1 MRKAQKT
8 ASTSVSTR
16 KMQSQAAQ
24 KIVIAA
30 TTTGKTVKASFA
42 AGVFILSA
50 TRDHRVVRRL
60 DNVVEDTN

>member
-1 MRKAQKT
+1 MQKAQKT

-50 TRDHRVVRRL
+50 TRDRKVSPRL
-60 DNVVEDTN
+60 DAVI